1 LLVYLCVVV
10 YLCFFSFLFA
20 FPHFRTANN
29 IIRGRLNF
37 RCNWC
42 LNDRLRFKMRKRII
56 QCWDNSKR
64 KNRGYSLRILVKG
77 K

>member
-10 YLCFFSFLFA
+10 YLCFLSFFFA

-42 LNDRLRFKMRKRII
+42 LNDRLRFKMRGLFNVGTTAK
-56 QCWDNSKR
+56 
-64 KNRGYSLRILVKG
+64 VKI
-77 K
+77 